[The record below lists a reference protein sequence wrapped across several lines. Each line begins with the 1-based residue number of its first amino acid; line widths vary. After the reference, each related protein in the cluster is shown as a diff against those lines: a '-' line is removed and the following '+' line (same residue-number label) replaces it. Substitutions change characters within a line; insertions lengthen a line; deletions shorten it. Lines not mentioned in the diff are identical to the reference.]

1 MRRRPEDLT
10 FNPTAGGIFLV
21 TSVAVMLIIYAL
33 LTLAALLAPTAA
45 QQLGGP
51 PY

>member
-10 FNPTAGGIFLV
+10 FNASAGGILLV

-45 QQLGGP
+45 HQLVGST
-51 PY
+51 Y